1 MGDSILMRVTDLTKH
16 YGDVH
21 AVDGISFS
29 VADAAVFT
37 LLGPHGAGK
46 TTTLEILEG
55 IRDPD
60 DGEIEVFGHRMRRV
74 DRATKQR
81 FGVLLQEGNFEPYLK
96 AREVIALFASFFHT
110 SRSPSEM
117 LESVSL
123 TEKANTYVKNLSG
136 GQKQRLAIAA
146 ALVNDPELVFLDEPT
161 TGLDPQARRNVWS
174 VVSDLRST
182 GVAIILTTH
191 YMEEAETLSD
201 HVCIMDHGK
210 VITEGSPR
218 DLTARLGQ
226 ETIIE
231 FAADGVQDEDLVPLH
246 ACCAAVRS
254 GKDLVS
260 VETENL
266 VATMGSLLE
275 WSKERDLPLANM
287 TVRQPNL
294 EDVFLSLTGRTLR
307 E

>member
-1 MGDSILMRVTDLTKH
+1 MAESILMRVTDLVKH

-21 AVDGISFS
+21 ALDGISFS

-37 LLGPHGAGK
+37 LLGPNGAGK
-46 TTTLEILEG
+46 TTALEILEG

-60 DGEIEVFGHRMRRV
+60 SGEIEVFGERLRRV
-74 DRATKQR
+74 DRKTKER
-81 FGVLLQEGNFEPYLK
+81 LGVLLQEGNFEPYLK
-96 AREVIALFASFFHT
+96 AREVIALFASFFEN
-110 SRSPSEM
+110 SRSPAEM

-146 ALVNDPELVFLDEPT
+146 ALVNDPDLVFLDEPT
-161 TGLDPQARRNVWS
+161 TGLDPQARRNVWA
-174 VVSDLRST
+174 VVSDLKRT

-191 YMEEAETLSD
+191 YMEEAEALSD

-210 VITEGSPR
+210 LIAEGSPR
-218 DLTARLGQ
+218 ELTARLGQ

-231 FAADGVQDEDLVPLH
+231 FAIGDASDEDLHPLSD
-246 ACCAAVRS
+246 CCKAVRAD
-254 GKDLVS
+254 GGLVS
-260 VETENL
+260 VETTDL
-266 VATMGSLLE
+266 VATMRSLLD
-275 WSKERDLPLANM
+275 WSKARDTSLDNM

-294 EDVFLSLTGRTLR
+294 EDVFLSLTGRRLR